1 MKQLLD
7 KEIASELQDLGNL
20 DLGSTTY
27 SLAINGASKLMEQR
41 LEIDKLETERLK
53 LKQAD
58 KERQDKLDLQQQ
70 QLKNEQLQLE
80 RDEMKISAE
89 REDRR
94 ISENQQSEMAKK
106 QRTQAIMTTLIT
118 ATVTIGLGIGSML
131 LNVWGTNKTLK
142 FEETGTVT
150 TSAGKSHINKLF
162 K

>member
-7 KEIASELQDLGNL
+7 KEIASELQDLGGL
-20 DLGSTTY
+20 ELGSAAY
-27 SLAINGASKLMEQR
+27 SQAINGASKLMEQR
-41 LEIDKLETERLK
+41 LEIDKIETERLK

-70 QLKNEQLQLE
+70 QLKIEQLQLE
-80 RDEMKISAE
+80 RDEAKLAAE

-94 ISENQQSEMAKK
+94 ISGNQAVEVANR
-106 QRTQAIMTTLIT
+106 QRTQAIITTIVT
-118 ATVTIGLGIGSML
+118 ATVTVGLGIGSML